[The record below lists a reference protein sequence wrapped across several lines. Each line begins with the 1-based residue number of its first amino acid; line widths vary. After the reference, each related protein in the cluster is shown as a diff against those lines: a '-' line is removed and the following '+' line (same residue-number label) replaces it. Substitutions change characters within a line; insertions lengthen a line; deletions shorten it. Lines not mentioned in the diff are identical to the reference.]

1 MVNEYIEFTFDLT
14 NINSEINM
22 NSNEWIY
29 VLLMNILY
37 ILKNTFSEIYTIV
50 KTLNENNE
58 LYYLLQTDTNN
69 NKILV

>member
-1 MVNEYIEFTFDLT
+1 MVNEYVEFTFDLT